1 MSQIR
6 VVCGLRPATRM
17 ATQAAHEPTETLEQ
31 GEIYF
36 FYRPKLGVDEVR
48 GRPDVQRLYMVLAAK
63 RPRSIYR
70 LFVVGRKKL
79 PEVTPGRQ
87 HPERRNWALN
97 VLTSRKLEDLRRE
110 LGSFE
115 YATKTRGT
123 RVAPPAEPVGQ
134 GLYQLLRHGDHTEL
148 AYALRLPRVPGPAQ
162 EEFAIEDEASYVV
175 AVKNPDVSTP
185 GAPSSSRPPKYPKR
199 LREKFG
205 SRRWIPVDDPAL
217 LDYENTQLLLLG
229 AHTTDV
235 EEELGVR
242 LDVGDEK
249 RTAEQVCRSLRG
261 SCNREEVQPLLTGE
275 FPQGKE
281 EPAERPG
288 KTPAAPHVCPYD
300 GEAFDQKSRFE
311 RHMASA
317 HPPSAVTAADLE
329 KALAGIDY
337 PKSKQELVEYAARRV
352 PADSD
357 VMRAIRALPDRTY
370 RDAAEVA
377 LGFGEEKAPAGAHPR
392 VETEPPSVRGGH
404 AAAR

>member
-1 MSQIR
+1 
-6 VVCGLRPATRM
+6 M
-17 ATQAAHEPTETLEQ
+17 ATQAAHEPTETLEH

-63 RPRSIYR
+63 RPRRIYR

-97 VLTSRKLEDLRRE
+97 VLTSTKVEDLRRE
-110 LGSFE
+110 LASFE

-123 RVAPPAEPVGQ
+123 RVAPAAEPVGQ
-134 GLYQLLRHGDHTEL
+134 GRYQLLRHGDHTEL

-175 AVKNPDVSTP
+175 AIKNPDVSTP
-185 GAPSSSRPPKYPKR
+185 GAPSPSRPPEYPKR

-249 RTAEQVCRSLRG
+249 RTAEQVCRELRG
-261 SCNREEVQPLLTGE
+261 TCNREEVQ
-275 FPQGKE
+275 
-281 EPAERPG
+281 
-288 KTPAAPHVCPYD
+288 PYD

-337 PKSKQELVEYAARRV
+337 PKSKQELVEHAAQRE

-357 VMRAIRALPDRTY
+357 VMRAIGALPDRTY
-370 RDAAEVA
+370 RDAADVA
-377 LGFGEEKAPAGAHPR
+377 LGFGEEKALAGAHPR
-392 VETEPPSVRGGH
+392 VHEPEDEP
-404 AAAR
+404 